1 MSILFHVGLQKWP
14 LGNTDQ
20 NLLYFLTTNDE

>member
-1 MSILFHVGLQKWP
+1 MSILFHVGLQKRP